1 MYYYSCSKG
10 SDSGCTIPEIRN
22 PKTAIQIY
30 RALQVLC
37 NLFNDCISPM
47 GIMMV
52 KFNVLF
58 GTISC
63 GYVLV
68 RSMNHLFVD
77 EFPGILMYPIGVL
90 DCVTVAIAMLNM
102 SSRMHDLANGFI
114 DSWSQTK
121 QADFR
126 RVLRA
131 LPTLRVKIGLFYVI
145 TVGTL
150 ITFFKTVMDGVI
162 DCVMTFP

>member
-1 MYYYSCSKG
+1 LNCSKG
-10 SDSGCTIPEIRN
+10 AESGYTIPETRN
-22 PKTAIQIY
+22 PKTAMEIY
-30 RALQVLC
+30 RALQIIC
-37 NLFNDCISPM
+37 TLFNDCISPM

-58 GTISC
+58 GIMSC
-63 GYVLV
+63 GYVLI
-68 RSMNHLFVD
+68 RSMNHLFIE
-77 EFPGILMYPIGVL
+77 EFPGILMYPISVL
-90 DCVTVAIAMLNM
+90 DCVTAAIAILNM
-102 SSRMHDLANGFI
+102 SAQMHDLGCGFI

-121 QADFR
+121 QTDFR

-131 LPTLRVKIGLFYVI
+131 LPTLRVKIGSFYYI
-145 TVGTL
+145 TVSTL